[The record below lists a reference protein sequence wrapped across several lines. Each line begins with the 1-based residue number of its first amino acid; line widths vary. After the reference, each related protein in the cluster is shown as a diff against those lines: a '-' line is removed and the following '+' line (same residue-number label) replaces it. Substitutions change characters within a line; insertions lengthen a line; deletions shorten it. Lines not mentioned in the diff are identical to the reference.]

1 MMDIHAIIQTYYN
14 AHKSMKMDL
23 LDNTVLDSISTPFCQ
38 LLWLSIGLNPES
50 MQYGDMLGGFLYKPE
65 GRIFTFRYHIHKPK
79 QKYANLSNRMTSI
92 SEIVEKTYQL
102 SNKSITTNVEI
113 PTTFGYRAFQLNT
126 PMSALENDDEKH
138 LRQIMTSITQ
148 YSREQEFCRRLRK
161 TDKKHLTYSHKLPT
175 T

>member
-1 MMDIHAIIQTYYN
+1 MMDIHAIIQTRYDV
-14 AHKSMKMDL
+14 HKNMKMDSV
-23 LDNTVLDSISTPFCQ
+23 DNDVLNELSTPFCQ

-65 GRIFTFRYHIHKPK
+65 SRIFTFWYHIHEPN
-79 QKYANLSNRMTSI
+79 QKYANLSNKMTSI

-113 PTTFGYRAFQLNT
+113 PTTFGYRAFRLNT

-138 LRQIMTSITQ
+138 LRHLMTCITK
-148 YSREQEFCRRLRK
+148 YSREQDFCRRLRK